1 MIDLIMSNQW
11 YVLYLAIV
19 MIISG
24 YVKDLE
30 LLVPVY
36 TLIKSSVKS
45 NRMIVFLLSCV
56 TGVLPIPGRVT
67 VSAGVL
73 NTIAPKDKAKREI
86 YGIIDYLST
95 HHYYLW
101 SPLEKSVILPMAAL
115 GISYIAF
122 LEYMLPLL
130 LMTFIVI
137 FYFIFFV
144 LSENDVEIEMVNNDS
159 QKVIEKN
166 PFNYLNFHSLIFL
179 FFIIILS
186 NYARTHTE
194 MLYEYVSYF
203 SNSFALISVVAFMS
217 SLALGSSSRFAAITV
232 LCTGIYGIEYLP
244 WFFVI
249 DYAGYMLSPAHKCFY
264 IGKSYFNTKL
274 VDYLIAI
281 SILLLSLVIVS
292 VIMSFVS

>member
-24 YVKDLE
+24 YVKDLG

-281 SILLLSLVIVS
+281 SILLLSLIIVS

>member
-24 YVKDLE
+24 YVKDLG

-73 NTIAPKDKAKREI
+73 NTIAPKDKSKREI

-292 VIMSFVS
+292 VIMSFV

>member
-1 MIDLIMSNQW
+1 MIELIVSNQW

-24 YVKDLE
+24 YVKDLG

-144 LSENDVEIEMVNNDS
+144 LSENDVEIEMANNDS

-166 PFNYLNFHSLIFL
+166 QFNYLNFHSLIFL
-179 FFIIILS
+179 FFIII
-186 NYARTHTE
+186 
-194 MLYEYVSYF
+194 
-203 SNSFALISVVAFMS
+203 I
-217 SLALGSSSRFAAITV
+217 I
-232 LCTGIYGIEYLP
+232 I
-244 WFFVI
+244 
-249 DYAGYMLSPAHKCFY
+249 
-264 IGKSYFNTKL
+264 
-274 VDYLIAI
+274 
-281 SILLLSLVIVS
+281 
-292 VIMSFVS
+292 

>member
-1 MIDLIMSNQW
+1 MIELIMSNQW

-24 YVKDLE
+24 YVKDLG

-36 TLIKSSVKS
+36 TLIKNSVKS

-73 NTIAPKDKAKREI
+73 NTIAPKDKTKREI

-144 LSENDVEIEMVNNDS
+144 LSENDVEIEVVDNNS

-166 PFNYLNFHSLIFL
+166 PFNYLNFYSLIFL

-281 SILLLSLVIVS
+281 SILLLSLIIVS

>member
-1 MIDLIMSNQW
+1 MIELIVSNQW

-24 YVKDLE
+24 YVKDLG

-144 LSENDVEIEMVNNDS
+144 LSENDVDIEMVDNNS

-292 VIMSFVS
+292 VIMSFV

>member
-1 MIDLIMSNQW
+1 
-11 YVLYLAIV
+11 
-19 MIISG
+19 
-24 YVKDLE
+24 
-30 LLVPVY
+30 
-36 TLIKSSVKS
+36 
-45 NRMIVFLLSCV
+45 MIVFLLSCV

-292 VIMSFVS
+292 VIMSFV

>member
-292 VIMSFVS
+292 VIMSFV

>member
-1 MIDLIMSNQW
+1 MIDLIISNQW

-24 YVKDLE
+24 YVKDLG

-292 VIMSFVS
+292 VIMSFV

>member
-24 YVKDLE
+24 YVKDLG

-36 TLIKSSVKS
+36 TLIKNSVKS

-292 VIMSFVS
+292 VIMSFV

>member
-24 YVKDLE
+24 YVKDLG

-292 VIMSFVS
+292 VIMSFV

>member
-24 YVKDLE
+24 YVKDLG

-73 NTIAPKDKAKREI
+73 NTIAPKDKSKREI

-144 LSENDVEIEMVNNDS
+144 LSENDVEIEMANNDS

-292 VIMSFVS
+292 VIMSFV

>member
-1 MIDLIMSNQW
+1 MIELIMSNQW

-24 YVKDLE
+24 YVKDLG

-292 VIMSFVS
+292 VIMSFV

>member
-1 MIDLIMSNQW
+1 MIELIMSNQW

-24 YVKDLE
+24 YVKDLG

-36 TLIKSSVKS
+36 TLIKNSVKS

>member
-24 YVKDLE
+24 YVKDLG

-144 LSENDVEIEMVNNDS
+144 LSENDVEIEMVDNNS

-292 VIMSFVS
+292 VIMSFV

>member
-24 YVKDLE
+24 YVKDLG

-144 LSENDVEIEMVNNDS
+144 LSENDVEIEMVDNNS

-281 SILLLSLVIVS
+281 SILLLSLIIVS

>member
-1 MIDLIMSNQW
+1 MIELIVSNQW

-24 YVKDLE
+24 YVKDLG

-292 VIMSFVS
+292 VIMSFV

>member
-24 YVKDLE
+24 YVKDLG

-144 LSENDVEIEMVNNDS
+144 LSENDVEIEMVDNNS

-166 PFNYLNFHSLIFL
+166 PLNYLNFHSLIFL

-292 VIMSFVS
+292 VIMSFV

>member
-1 MIDLIMSNQW
+1 MIELIMSNQW

-24 YVKDLE
+24 YVKDLG

-36 TLIKSSVKS
+36 TLIKNSVKS

-144 LSENDVEIEMVNNDS
+144 LSENDVEIEMVDNNS

-166 PFNYLNFHSLIFL
+166 PLNYLNFHSLIFL

>member
-24 YVKDLE
+24 YVKDLG

-166 PFNYLNFHSLIFL
+166 PLNYLNFHSLIFL

-186 NYARTHTE
+186 NYARTHTG

-292 VIMSFVS
+292 VIMSFV

>member
-24 YVKDLE
+24 YVKDLG

-36 TLIKSSVKS
+36 TLIKNSVKS

-144 LSENDVEIEMVNNDS
+144 LSENDVEIEMVDNNS

-281 SILLLSLVIVS
+281 SILLLSLIIVS
-292 VIMSFVS
+292 VIMFFVT